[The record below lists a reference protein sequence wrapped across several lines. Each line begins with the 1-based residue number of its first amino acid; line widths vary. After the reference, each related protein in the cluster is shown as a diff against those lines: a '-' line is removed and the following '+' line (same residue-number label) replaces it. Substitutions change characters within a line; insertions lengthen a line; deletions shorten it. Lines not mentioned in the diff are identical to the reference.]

1 MIWCAQ
7 CVGIGILHR
16 SEWFC
21 WSGCSCNGRTT
32 FCADVAKLCSPS
44 SKGSDYLTGLSQ
56 GCTVAALNT
65 KTWLSHCAGKGY
77 GANPCSAC
85 WHEQLGLTACICLGI
100 HQASSLKILAEMG
113 AALQHLAVA
122 DQPGAVLFYTDS
134 QTSET
139 CFPSCFK
146 STGILNGALSCFL
159 KALLLKTVQYVPER
173 LRTTVLLL
181 KTSTPAS
188 SGVTELFNRLLL
200 PELVKSKGD
209 VLSNWNIKLMDLISA
224 AAPGISQISEVMDV
238 GYTCNLLV
246 FSLLLLL
253 DLSVGFMG
261 YWGGARILSH
271 ALTKA
276 FNKNPQLE
284 IGIEKYK
291 SVAVNKYRILP
302 LDFIFSFT
310 GLWRNAG
317 DHSWCIKPKR
327 TLFFQSQLHNSW

>member
-1 MIWCAQ
+1 
-7 CVGIGILHR
+7 
-16 SEWFC
+16 
-21 WSGCSCNGRTT
+21 
-32 FCADVAKLCSPS
+32 
-44 SKGSDYLTGLSQ
+44 
-56 GCTVAALNT
+56 
-65 KTWLSHCAGKGY
+65 
-77 GANPCSAC
+77 
-85 WHEQLGLTACICLGI
+85 
-100 HQASSLKILAEMG
+100 
-113 AALQHLAVA
+113 
-122 DQPGAVLFYTDS
+122 
-134 QTSET
+134 
-139 CFPSCFK
+139 
-146 STGILNGALSCFL
+146 
-159 KALLLKTVQYVPER
+159 
-173 LRTTVLLL
+173 
-181 KTSTPAS
+181 
-188 SGVTELFNRLLL
+188 
-200 PELVKSKGD
+200 
-209 VLSNWNIKLMDLISA
+209 MDLISA

-317 DHSWCIKPKR
+317 DHSVHQAKEDAVLPKSTSQQLITARAHFLQQSTKQQLDAR
-327 TLFFQSQLHNSW
+327 TAGRCQFSSRTGPRAPY